1 MSTKFLLAAVTALQ
15 LLQGAAANAE
25 SDRIEPALAYEDS
38 SHCQFPQACD
48 KSTPGTGHKYFE
60 GNLTEDLITVE
71 RCYSFC
77 FKNVR
82 LYAVTFTLSIVAIR
96 YLEHFLLQFS
106 SSSGS
111 GAHFPDIFTSDP
123 CSANKDVSRRFNC
136 TLARC
141 GSSGRCMYVSRILF
155 VSAR

>member
-15 LLQGAAANAE
+15 LLQGAVADAH
-25 SDRIEPALAYEDS
+25 SDRIDPDEVIEDS
-38 SHCQFPQACD
+38 SHCQFIQACD
-48 KSTPGTGHKYFE
+48 RSTPGTGHKYFT

-71 RCYSFC
+71 GCYSFC

-82 LYAVTFTLSIVAIR
+82 LYAVIVTLLGLR
-96 YLEHFLLQFS
+96 YLEHSLLQFS
-106 SSSGS
+106 SSNGS
-111 GAHFPDIFTSDP
+111 AAHFPDIFTGNP
-123 CSANKDVSRRFNC
+123 CNDNNKDVSRRFNC